1 VRLPL
6 HVHVRSAQEGGV
18 AGGGGGASGGMV
30 EQRGWRRRGQSR
42 RELVVVVRRRRELG
56 IRVLGIRGAAWRILG
71 AQGQGSSCC
80 SRYRSRPQTHAHS
93 HSLEL
98 LVVRRQVL
106 LVALQGQR
114 GGGQDSGRRL
124 GRVEG
129 AGGGAARQAV
139 GGGRGQALPTG

>member
-1 VRLPL
+1 MCGPPRKGAWPAAVEVPPAGWW
-6 HVHVRSAQEGGV
+6 SSEGGDGV
-18 AGGGGGASGGMV
+18 ERAGESWWWWCGGGGSWAFEYLGFV
-30 EQRGWRRRGQSR
+30 EQPGEYWGPRGRAPP
-42 RELVVVVRRRRELG
+42 
-56 IRVLGIRGAAWRILG
+56 AAPDTDPDPR
-71 AQGQGSSCC
+71 
-80 SRYRSRPQTHAHS
+80 HAHS

-114 GGGQDSGRRL
+114 GGGQDSGCRL

-129 AGGGAARQAV
+129 AGGGAAGQAV